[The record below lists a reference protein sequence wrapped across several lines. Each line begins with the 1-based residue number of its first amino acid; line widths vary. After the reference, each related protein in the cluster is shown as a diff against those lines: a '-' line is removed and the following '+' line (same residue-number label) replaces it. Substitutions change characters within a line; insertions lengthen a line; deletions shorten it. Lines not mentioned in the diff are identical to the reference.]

1 MKEFI
6 IFSQDSQA
14 LLDAEK
20 EQFTPKIFKVGDE
33 FYKVTLFTRD
43 DYFNCGIYDSFYQAK
58 LEIERLYRELN
69 HSKNNAFKFQDVQ
82 DDITPLQV
90 LDSIELLHEQ

>member
-58 LEIERLYRELN
+58 SEIKRLRRALQN
-69 HSKNNAFKFQDVQ
+69 PNVSAFGFAEN
-82 DDITPLQV
+82 DITPLQV

>member
-58 LEIERLYRELN
+58 RRALQN
-69 HSKNNAFKFQDVQ
+69 SNVSAFGFAEN
-82 DDITPLQV
+82 DITPLQV